1 MKKKKLNNLFLFI
14 PLIIINIISLFN
26 MLNAKYISS
35 TYDNVFYKQL
45 VWIIIGYI
53 LFALIQK
60 INIKILFKFS
70 VSFYIFTTLLLLLVL
85 FIGKEVNGAKC
96 WFQVF
101 NISFQPSELAKISLP
116 LLLIT
121 VLDRSKL
128 KTIKQQ
134 IVFLLKAIIITLI
147 PSVLVFL
154 EPDTGA
160 IINYLL
166 ILIVVIFSSKI
177 SKWFY
182 FVFVILGLGFI
193 SSFVYCY
200 LFNQDLLIDLI
211 GTSFFY
217 RVDRIINFAN
227 GSSYQLENALIN
239 IGSAPLYR
247 FNLNEIPLYIPEAP
261 TDFAFAFNI
270 GNFGLIS
277 GFIVLISY
285 FVICLYLV
293 SNNKKIKRRKYKILV
308 SSFNL
313 LFIFQ
318 ISYNILMN
326 IGLVPIM
333 GIPLSFLSYGGTSTL
348 INFIILGI
356 IYNIFNDR
364 LDNNNYKNNFRKA

>member
-45 VWIIIGYI
+45 IWIIIGYI

-60 INIKILFKFS
+60 INVKTLFKFS
-70 VSFYIFTTLLLLLVL
+70 VSFYIFTTILLLLVL

-277 GFIVLISY
+277 GLIVLISY

>member
-45 VWIIIGYI
+45 IWIIIGYI

-277 GFIVLISY
+277 GLIVLISY